1 MPACFRLFDN
11 VRLEMRENL
20 FELEPEFPAAFAG
33 GEEPMRPDG
42 ESGMPLA
49 ARLRPRSLEGYAGQ
63 RHLLAPGKLLRRA
76 IDADRF
82 SSIIL
87 HGPPGT
93 GKTSLA
99 EVIARISDSE
109 FVRLSGVTSS
119 VADVRREIAAAV
131 KRRHSSGRRTILF
144 VDELHRF
151 SRSQQDSLLPDVE
164 NGNVRLIGAT
174 THNPHFYVA
183 GALLSR
189 SLVFRL
195 EPLSREEI
203 RALLDRAAQ
212 DERAF
217 PGRQVALEPEAAKFL
232 ANASEGDARRSLN
245 ALEIAALTTPPGEDG
260 VIRITLQEAE
270 ASIQQKVI
278 TYGDDGHYDTASA
291 FIKSM
296 RGSDPDAAVYYLA
309 KMLHAG
315 EDIRFI
321 ARRLTIFA
329 SEDVGNADPR
339 ALELCTAAMQ
349 AAEMIGLPEAKLI
362 LAQATTYCATAPKS
376 NASFAALEAAAAD
389 VEQERV
395 QPVPFHLRD
404 AHYAG
409 AKAEGIGREYRYPH
423 DYPGGFVPQEYLTVE
438 KRYYEPKEI
447 GYEARIRERL
457 DYWRALRI
465 SSNRE
470 KHDGEA

>member
-1 MPACFRLFDN
+1 
-11 VRLEMRENL
+11 MRENL
-20 FELEPEFPAAFAG
+20 FELEPEFPASFTG
-33 GEEPMRPDG
+33 GTETEAENG
-42 ESGMPLA
+42 SGMPLA
-49 ARLRPRSLEGYAGQ
+49 ARLRPRSLDEYVGQ
-63 RHLLAPGKLLRRA
+63 RHLLEPGRLLRRA

-87 HGPPGT
+87 SGPPGT

-99 EVIARISDSE
+99 EVIARMTDSE
-109 FVRLSGVTSS
+109 FIRLSGVTSS

-131 KRRHSSGRRTILF
+131 KRRRSSGRRTILF
-144 VDELHRF
+144 IDEIHRF

-174 THNPHFYVA
+174 THNPHFYVV

-195 EPLSREEI
+195 EPLSQEEI
-203 RALLDRAAQ
+203 RTLLNRATG
-212 DERAF
+212 DERSF
-217 PGRQVALEPEAAKFL
+217 PGRKVELEPQAADFL
-232 ANASEGDARRSLN
+232 ATACEGDARRALN
-245 ALEIAALTTPPGEDG
+245 ALEVAALITDPDDAG
-260 VIRITLQEAE
+260 VTRVTLTEAE
-270 ASIQQKVI
+270 ASIQQKMIV
-278 TYGDDGHYDTASA
+278 YGDDGHYDTASA

-329 SEDVGNADPR
+329 AEDVGNADPR

-349 AAEMIGLPEAKLI
+349 AVEMIGLPEAKLI

-376 NASFAALEAAAAD
+376 NASYAALEAAATD

-395 QPVPFHLRD
+395 QPIPVRLRD

-409 AKAEGIGREYRYPH
+409 AKAEGIGKDYLYPH
-423 DYPGGFVPQEYLTVE
+423 DYPGGFVPQEYLSVD

-447 GYEARIRERL
+447 GYEARIRERV
-457 DYWRALRI
+457 DYWRALRDFV
-465 SSNRE
+465 RE
-470 KHDGEA
+470 EKRDGKA

>member
-1 MPACFRLFDN
+1 
-11 VRLEMRENL
+11 MRENL
-20 FELEPEFPAAFAG
+20 FELEPEFPASFTG
-33 GEEPMRPDG
+33 GTETEAENG
-42 ESGMPLA
+42 SGMPLA
-49 ARLRPRSLEGYAGQ
+49 ARLRPRSLDEYVGQ
-63 RHLLAPGKLLRRA
+63 RHLLEPGRLLRRA

-87 HGPPGT
+87 SGPPGT

-99 EVIARISDSE
+99 EVIARMTDSE
-109 FVRLSGVTSS
+109 FIRLSGVTSS

-131 KRRHSSGRRTILF
+131 KRRRSSGRRTILF
-144 VDELHRF
+144 IDEIHRF
-151 SRSQQDSLLPDVE
+151 SRFQQDSLLPDVE

-174 THNPHFYVA
+174 THNPHFYVV

-195 EPLSREEI
+195 EPLSQEEI
-203 RALLDRAAQ
+203 RTLLHRAAG
-212 DERAF
+212 DERSF
-217 PGRQVALEPEAAKFL
+217 PGRKVELEPQAADFL
-232 ANASEGDARRSLN
+232 ATACEGDARRALN
-245 ALEIAALTTPPGEDG
+245 ALEVAALTTDPDDAG
-260 VIRITLQEAE
+260 VTRVTLAEAE
-270 ASIQQKVI
+270 ASIQQKMIV
-278 TYGDDGHYDTASA
+278 YGDDGHYDTASA

-329 SEDVGNADPR
+329 AEDVGNADPR

-349 AAEMIGLPEAKLI
+349 AVEMIGLPEAKLI

-376 NASFAALEAAAAD
+376 NASYAALEAAATD

-395 QPVPFHLRD
+395 QPIPVRLRD

-409 AKAEGIGREYRYPH
+409 AKAEGIGKDYLYPH
-423 DYPGGFVPQEYLTVE
+423 DYPGGFMPQEYLSVD

-447 GYEARIRERL
+447 GYEARIRERV
-457 DYWRALRI
+457 DYWRALRDFV
-465 SSNRE
+465 RE
-470 KHDGEA
+470 EKRDGKA

>member
-1 MPACFRLFDN
+1 
-11 VRLEMRENL
+11 MRENL
-20 FELEPEFPAAFAG
+20 FELEPEFPASFTG
-33 GEEPMRPDG
+33 GTETEAENG
-42 ESGMPLA
+42 SGMPLA
-49 ARLRPRSLEGYAGQ
+49 ARLRPRSLDEYVGQ
-63 RHLLAPGKLLRRA
+63 RHLLEPGRLLRRA

-87 HGPPGT
+87 SGPPGT

-99 EVIARISDSE
+99 EVIARMTDSE
-109 FVRLSGVTSS
+109 FIRLSGVTSS

-131 KRRHSSGRRTILF
+131 KRRRSSGRRTILF
-144 VDELHRF
+144 IDEIHRF

-174 THNPHFYVA
+174 THNPHFYVV

-195 EPLSREEI
+195 EPLSQEEI
-203 RALLDRAAQ
+203 RTLLHRAAG
-212 DERAF
+212 DERSF
-217 PGRQVALEPEAAKFL
+217 PGRKVELEPQAADFL
-232 ANASEGDARRSLN
+232 ATACEGDARRALN
-245 ALEIAALTTPPGEDG
+245 ALEVAALTTDPDDAG
-260 VIRITLQEAE
+260 VTRVTLTEAE
-270 ASIQQKVI
+270 ASIQQKMIV
-278 TYGDDGHYDTASA
+278 YGDDGHYDTASA

-329 SEDVGNADPR
+329 AEDVGNADPR

-349 AAEMIGLPEAKLI
+349 AVEMIGLPETKLI

-376 NASFAALEAAAAD
+376 NASYAALEAAATD

-395 QPVPFHLRD
+395 QPIPVRLRD

-409 AKAEGIGREYRYPH
+409 AKAEGIGKDYLYPH
-423 DYPGGFVPQEYLTVE
+423 DYPGGFVPQEYLSVD

-447 GYEARIRERL
+447 GYEARIRERV
-457 DYWRALRI
+457 DYWRALRDFV
-465 SSNRE
+465 RE
-470 KHDGEA
+470 EKRDGKA

>member
-1 MPACFRLFDN
+1 
-11 VRLEMRENL
+11 MRENL
-20 FELEPEFPAAFAG
+20 FELEPEFPASFTG
-33 GEEPMRPDG
+33 GTETEAENG
-42 ESGMPLA
+42 SGMPLA
-49 ARLRPRSLEGYAGQ
+49 ARLRPRSLDEYVGQ
-63 RHLLAPGKLLRRA
+63 RHLLEPGRLLRRA

-87 HGPPGT
+87 SGPPGT

-99 EVIARISDSE
+99 EVIARMTDSE
-109 FVRLSGVTSS
+109 FIRLSGVTSS

-131 KRRHSSGRRTILF
+131 KRRRSSGRRTILF
-144 VDELHRF
+144 IDEIHRF

-174 THNPHFYVA
+174 THNPHFYVV

-195 EPLSREEI
+195 EPLSQEEI
-203 RALLDRAAQ
+203 RTLLHRAAD
-212 DERAF
+212 DERSF
-217 PGRQVALEPEAAKFL
+217 PGRKVELEPQAADFL
-232 ANASEGDARRSLN
+232 ATACEGDARRALN
-245 ALEIAALTTPPGEDG
+245 ALEVAALTTDPDDAG
-260 VIRITLQEAE
+260 VTRVTLTEAE
-270 ASIQQKVI
+270 ASIQQKMIV
-278 TYGDDGHYDTASA
+278 YGDDGHYDTASA

-329 SEDVGNADPR
+329 AEDVGNADPR

-349 AAEMIGLPEAKLI
+349 AVEMIGLPEAKLI

-376 NASFAALEAAAAD
+376 NASYAALEAAATD

-395 QPVPFHLRD
+395 QPIPVRLRD

-409 AKAEGIGREYRYPH
+409 AKAEGIGKDYLYPH
-423 DYPGGFVPQEYLTVE
+423 DYPGGFVPQEYLSVD

-447 GYEARIRERL
+447 GYEARIRERV
-457 DYWRALRI
+457 DYWRALRDFV
-465 SSNRE
+465 RE
-470 KHDGEA
+470 EKRDGEA

>member
-1 MPACFRLFDN
+1 
-11 VRLEMRENL
+11 MRENL
-20 FELEPEFPAAFAG
+20 FELEPEFPASFTG
-33 GEEPMRPDG
+33 GTETEAENG
-42 ESGMPLA
+42 SGMPLA
-49 ARLRPRSLEGYAGQ
+49 ARLRPRSLDEYVGQ
-63 RHLLAPGKLLRRA
+63 RHLLEPGRLLRRA

-87 HGPPGT
+87 SGPPGT

-99 EVIARISDSE
+99 EVIARMTDSE
-109 FVRLSGVTSS
+109 FIRLSGVTSS

-131 KRRHSSGRRTILF
+131 KRRRSSGRRTILF
-144 VDELHRF
+144 IDEIHRF

-174 THNPHFYVA
+174 THNPHFYVV

-195 EPLSREEI
+195 EPLSQEEI
-203 RALLDRAAQ
+203 RTLLHRAAG
-212 DERAF
+212 DERSF
-217 PGRQVALEPEAAKFL
+217 PGRKVELEPQAADFL
-232 ANASEGDARRSLN
+232 ATACEGDARRALN
-245 ALEIAALTTPPGEDG
+245 ALEVAALTTDPDDAG
-260 VIRITLQEAE
+260 VTRVTLAEAE
-270 ASIQQKVI
+270 ASIQQKMIV
-278 TYGDDGHYDTASA
+278 YGDDGHYDTASA

-329 SEDVGNADPR
+329 AEDVGNADPR

-349 AAEMIGLPEAKLI
+349 AVEMIGLPEAKLI

-376 NASFAALEAAAAD
+376 NASYAALEAAATD

-395 QPVPFHLRD
+395 QPIPVRLRD

-409 AKAEGIGREYRYPH
+409 AKAEGIGKDYLYPH
-423 DYPGGFVPQEYLTVE
+423 DYPGGFVPQEYLSVD

-447 GYEARIRERL
+447 GYEARIRERV
-457 DYWRALRI
+457 DYWRALRDFV
-465 SSNRE
+465 RE
-470 KHDGEA
+470 EKRDGKA

>member
-1 MPACFRLFDN
+1 
-11 VRLEMRENL
+11 MRENL
-20 FELEPEFPAAFAG
+20 FELEPEFPASFTG
-33 GEEPMRPDG
+33 GMETEAENG
-42 ESGMPLA
+42 SGMPLA
-49 ARLRPRSLEGYAGQ
+49 ARLRPRSLDEYVGQ
-63 RHLLAPGKLLRRA
+63 RHLLEPGRLLRRA

-87 HGPPGT
+87 SGPPGT

-99 EVIARISDSE
+99 EVIARMTDSE
-109 FVRLSGVTSS
+109 FIRLSGVTSS
-119 VADVRREIAAAV
+119 VADVRREIASAV
-131 KRRHSSGRRTILF
+131 KRRRSSGRRTILF
-144 VDELHRF
+144 IDEIHRF

-174 THNPHFYVA
+174 THNPHFYVV

-195 EPLSREEI
+195 EPLSQEEI
-203 RALLDRAAQ
+203 RTLLNRAAG
-212 DERAF
+212 DERSF
-217 PGRQVALEPEAAKFL
+217 PGRKVELEPQAADFL
-232 ANASEGDARRSLN
+232 ATACEGDARRALN
-245 ALEIAALTTPPGEDG
+245 ALEVAALTTDPDDAG
-260 VIRITLQEAE
+260 VTRITLAEAE
-270 ASIQQKVI
+270 ASIQQKMIV
-278 TYGDDGHYDTASA
+278 YGDDGHYDTASA

-329 SEDVGNADPR
+329 AEDVGNADPR

-349 AAEMIGLPEAKLI
+349 AVEMIGLPEAKLI

-376 NASFAALEAAAAD
+376 NASYAALEAAATD

-395 QPVPFHLRD
+395 QPIPVRLRD

-409 AKAEGIGREYRYPH
+409 AKAEGIGKDYLYPH
-423 DYPGGFVPQEYLTVE
+423 DYPGGFVPQEYLSVD

-447 GYEARIRERL
+447 GYEARIRERV
-457 DYWRALRI
+457 DYWRALRDFV
-465 SSNRE
+465 RE
-470 KHDGEA
+470 EKRDGKA

>member
-1 MPACFRLFDN
+1 
-11 VRLEMRENL
+11 MRENL
-20 FELEPEFPAAFAG
+20 FELEPEFPASFTG
-33 GEEPMRPDG
+33 GTETEAENG
-42 ESGMPLA
+42 SGMPLA
-49 ARLRPRSLEGYAGQ
+49 ARLRPRSLDEYVGQ
-63 RHLLAPGKLLRRA
+63 RHLLEPGRLLRRA

-87 HGPPGT
+87 SGPPGT

-99 EVIARISDSE
+99 EVIARMTDSE
-109 FVRLSGVTSS
+109 FIRLSGVTSS

-131 KRRHSSGRRTILF
+131 KRRRSSGRRTILF
-144 VDELHRF
+144 IDEIHRF

-174 THNPHFYVA
+174 THNPHFYVV

-195 EPLSREEI
+195 EPLSQEEI
-203 RALLDRAAQ
+203 RTLLHRAAG
-212 DERAF
+212 DERSF
-217 PGRQVALEPEAAKFL
+217 PGRKVELEPQAADFL
-232 ANASEGDARRSLN
+232 ATACEGDARRALN
-245 ALEIAALTTPPGEDG
+245 ALEVAALTTDPDDAG
-260 VIRITLQEAE
+260 VTRVTLTEAE
-270 ASIQQKVI
+270 ASIQQKMIV
-278 TYGDDGHYDTASA
+278 YGDDGHYDTASA

-329 SEDVGNADPR
+329 AEDVGNADPR

-349 AAEMIGLPEAKLI
+349 AVEMIGLPEAKLI

-376 NASFAALEAAAAD
+376 NASYAALEAAATD
-389 VEQERV
+389 VEQERG
-395 QPVPFHLRD
+395 QPIPVRLRD

-409 AKAEGIGREYRYPH
+409 AKAEGIGKDYLYPH
-423 DYPGGFVPQEYLTVE
+423 DYPGGFVPQEYLSVD

-447 GYEARIRERL
+447 GYEARIRERV
-457 DYWRALRI
+457 DYWRALRDFV
-465 SSNRE
+465 RE
-470 KHDGEA
+470 EKRDGKA

>member
-1 MPACFRLFDN
+1 
-11 VRLEMRENL
+11 MRENL

-33 GEEPMRPDG
+33 GEEPAADR
-42 ESGMPLA
+42 ESEMPLA
-49 ARLRPRSLEGYAGQ
+49 ARLRPRSLDEYVGQ
-63 RHLLAPGKLLRRA
+63 RHLLEPGKLLRRA

-87 HGPPGT
+87 SGPPGT

-119 VADVRREIAAAV
+119 VADVRREIASAV
-131 KRRHSSGRRTILF
+131 KRRRTSGRRTILF
-144 VDELHRF
+144 IDEIHRF

-164 NGNVRLIGAT
+164 NGNIRLIGAT
-174 THNPHFYVA
+174 THNPHFYVV

-195 EPLSREEI
+195 EPLSQQEI
-203 RALLDRAAQ
+203 RTLLDRAAH

-217 PGRQVALEPEAAKFL
+217 PGREVELEPPAAEFL
-232 ANASEGDARRSLN
+232 ATACEGDARRALN
-245 ALEIAALTTPPGEDG
+245 AFEVAALTTPPGADG
-260 VIRITLQEAE
+260 VIRVALQEAE
-270 ASIQQKVI
+270 ASIQQKMIV
-278 TYGDDGHYDTASA
+278 YGDDGHYDTASA

-349 AAEMIGLPEAKLI
+349 AVEMIGLPEAKLI

-376 NASFAALEAAAAD
+376 NASFLALEAAAAD

-409 AKAEGIGREYRYPH
+409 AKAEGIGSEYRYPH
-423 DYPGGFVPQEYLTVE
+423 DYPGGFVPQEYLSVA

-447 GYEARIRERL
+447 GYETRLRERL
-457 DYWRALRI
+457 DYWRALREFD
-465 SSNRE
+465 RE
-470 KHDGEA
+470 ERQDGEA

>member
-1 MPACFRLFDN
+1 
-11 VRLEMRENL
+11 MRENL
-20 FELEPEFPAAFAG
+20 FELEPEFPASFTG
-33 GEEPMRPDG
+33 GTETEAENG
-42 ESGMPLA
+42 SGMPLA
-49 ARLRPRSLEGYAGQ
+49 ARLRPRSLDEYVGQ
-63 RHLLAPGKLLRRA
+63 RHLLEPGRLLRRA

-87 HGPPGT
+87 SGPPGT

-99 EVIARISDSE
+99 EVIARMTDSE
-109 FVRLSGVTSS
+109 FIRLSGVTSS

-131 KRRHSSGRRTILF
+131 KRRRSSGRRTILF
-144 VDELHRF
+144 IDEIHRF

-174 THNPHFYVA
+174 THNPHFYVV

-195 EPLSREEI
+195 EPLSQEEI
-203 RALLDRAAQ
+203 RTLLNRATG
-212 DERAF
+212 DERSF
-217 PGRQVALEPEAAKFL
+217 PGRKVELEPQAADFL
-232 ANASEGDARRSLN
+232 ATACEGDARRALN
-245 ALEIAALTTPPGEDG
+245 ALEVAALTTDPDDAG
-260 VIRITLQEAE
+260 VTRVTLAEAE
-270 ASIQQKVI
+270 ASIQQKMIV
-278 TYGDDGHYDTASA
+278 YGDDGHYDTASA
-291 FIKSM
+291 LIKSM

-329 SEDVGNADPR
+329 AEDVGNADPR

-349 AAEMIGLPEAKLI
+349 AVEMIGLPEAKLI

-376 NASFAALEAAAAD
+376 NASYAALEAAATD

-395 QPVPFHLRD
+395 QPIPVRLRD

-409 AKAEGIGREYRYPH
+409 AKAEGIGKDYLYPH
-423 DYPGGFVPQEYLTVE
+423 DYPGGFVPQEYLSVD

-447 GYEARIRERL
+447 GYEARIRERV
-457 DYWRALRI
+457 DYWRALRDFV
-465 SSNRE
+465 RE
-470 KHDGEA
+470 EKRDGKA

>member
-1 MPACFRLFDN
+1 
-11 VRLEMRENL
+11 MRENL
-20 FELEPEFPAAFAG
+20 FELEPEFPASFTG
-33 GEEPMRPDG
+33 GTETEAENG
-42 ESGMPLA
+42 SGMPLA
-49 ARLRPRSLEGYAGQ
+49 ARLRPRSLDEYVGQ
-63 RHLLAPGKLLRRA
+63 RHLLEPGRLLRRA

-87 HGPPGT
+87 SGPPGT

-99 EVIARISDSE
+99 EGIARMTDSE
-109 FVRLSGVTSS
+109 FIRLSGVTSS

-131 KRRHSSGRRTILF
+131 KRRRSSGRRTILF
-144 VDELHRF
+144 IDEIHRF

-174 THNPHFYVA
+174 THNPHFYVV

-195 EPLSREEI
+195 EPLSQEEI
-203 RALLDRAAQ
+203 RTLLHRAAG
-212 DERAF
+212 DERSF
-217 PGRQVALEPEAAKFL
+217 PGRKVELEPQAADFL
-232 ANASEGDARRSLN
+232 ATACEGDARRALN
-245 ALEIAALTTPPGEDG
+245 ALEVAALTTDPDDAG
-260 VIRITLQEAE
+260 VTRVTLAEAE
-270 ASIQQKVI
+270 ASIQQKMIV
-278 TYGDDGHYDTASA
+278 YGDDGHYDTASA

-329 SEDVGNADPR
+329 AEDVGNADPR

-349 AAEMIGLPEAKLI
+349 AVEMIGLPEAKLI

-376 NASFAALEAAAAD
+376 NASYAALEAAATD

-395 QPVPFHLRD
+395 QPIPVRLRD

-409 AKAEGIGREYRYPH
+409 AKAEGIGKDYLYPH
-423 DYPGGFVPQEYLTVE
+423 DYPGGFVLQEYLSVD

-447 GYEARIRERL
+447 GYEARIRERV
-457 DYWRALRI
+457 DYWRALRDFV
-465 SSNRE
+465 RE
-470 KHDGEA
+470 EKRDGKA

>member
-1 MPACFRLFDN
+1 
-11 VRLEMRENL
+11 MRENL
-20 FELEPEFPAAFAG
+20 FELEPEFPASFTG
-33 GEEPMRPDG
+33 GTETEAENG
-42 ESGMPLA
+42 SGMPLA
-49 ARLRPRSLEGYAGQ
+49 ARLRPRSLDEYVGQ
-63 RHLLAPGKLLRRA
+63 RHLLEPGRLLRRA

-87 HGPPGT
+87 SGPPGT

-99 EVIARISDSE
+99 EVIARMTDSE
-109 FVRLSGVTSS
+109 FIRLSGVTSS

-131 KRRHSSGRRTILF
+131 KRRRSSGRRTILF
-144 VDELHRF
+144 IDEIHRF

-174 THNPHFYVA
+174 THNPHFYVV

-195 EPLSREEI
+195 EPLSQEEI
-203 RALLDRAAQ
+203 RTLLNRAAG
-212 DERAF
+212 DERSF
-217 PGRQVALEPEAAKFL
+217 PGRKVELEPQAADFL
-232 ANASEGDARRSLN
+232 ATACEGDARRALN
-245 ALEIAALTTPPGEDG
+245 ALEVAALTTDPDDAG
-260 VIRITLQEAE
+260 VTRVTLVEAE
-270 ASIQQKVI
+270 ASIQQKMIV
-278 TYGDDGHYDTASA
+278 YGDDGHYDTASA

-329 SEDVGNADPR
+329 AEDVGNADPR

-349 AAEMIGLPEAKLI
+349 AVEMIGLPEAKLI

-376 NASFAALEAAAAD
+376 NASYAALEAAATD

-395 QPVPFHLRD
+395 QPIPVRLRD

-409 AKAEGIGREYRYPH
+409 AKAEGIGKDYLYPH
-423 DYPGGFVPQEYLTVE
+423 DYPGGFVPQEYLSVD

-447 GYEARIRERL
+447 GYEARIRERV
-457 DYWRALRI
+457 DYWRALRDFV
-465 SSNRE
+465 RE
-470 KHDGEA
+470 EKRDGKA

>member
-1 MPACFRLFDN
+1 
-11 VRLEMRENL
+11 MRENL
-20 FELEPEFPAAFAG
+20 FELEPEFPASFTG
-33 GEEPMRPDG
+33 GTETEAENG
-42 ESGMPLA
+42 SGMPLA
-49 ARLRPRSLEGYAGQ
+49 ARLRPRSLDECVGQ
-63 RHLLAPGKLLRRA
+63 RHLLEPGRLLRRA

-87 HGPPGT
+87 SGPPGT

-99 EVIARISDSE
+99 EVIARMTDSE
-109 FVRLSGVTSS
+109 FIRLSGVTSS

-131 KRRHSSGRRTILF
+131 KRRRSSGRRTILF
-144 VDELHRF
+144 IDEIHRF

-174 THNPHFYVA
+174 THNPHFYVV

-195 EPLSREEI
+195 EPLSQEEI
-203 RALLDRAAQ
+203 RTLLHRAAG
-212 DERAF
+212 DERSF
-217 PGRQVALEPEAAKFL
+217 PGRKVELEPQAADFL
-232 ANASEGDARRSLN
+232 ATACEGDARRALN
-245 ALEIAALTTPPGEDG
+245 ALEVAALTTDPDDAG
-260 VIRITLQEAE
+260 VTRVTLTEAE
-270 ASIQQKVI
+270 ASIQQKMIV
-278 TYGDDGHYDTASA
+278 YGDDGHYDTASA

-329 SEDVGNADPR
+329 AEDVGNADPR

-349 AAEMIGLPEAKLI
+349 AVEMIGLPEAKLI

-376 NASFAALEAAAAD
+376 NASYAALEAAATD

-395 QPVPFHLRD
+395 QPIPVRLRD

-409 AKAEGIGREYRYPH
+409 AKAEGIGKDYLYPH
-423 DYPGGFVPQEYLTVE
+423 DYPGGFVPQEYLSVD

-447 GYEARIRERL
+447 GYEARIRERV
-457 DYWRALRI
+457 DYWRALRDFV
-465 SSNRE
+465 RE
-470 KHDGEA
+470 EKRDGKA

>member
-1 MPACFRLFDN
+1 
-11 VRLEMRENL
+11 MRENL
-20 FELEPEFPAAFAG
+20 FELEPEFPASFTG
-33 GEEPMRPDG
+33 GTETEAENG
-42 ESGMPLA
+42 SGMPLA
-49 ARLRPRSLEGYAGQ
+49 ARLRPRSLDEYVGQ
-63 RHLLAPGKLLRRA
+63 RHLLEPGRLLRRA

-87 HGPPGT
+87 SGPPGT

-99 EVIARISDSE
+99 EVIARMTDSE
-109 FVRLSGVTSS
+109 FIRLSGVTSS

-131 KRRHSSGRRTILF
+131 KRRRSSGRRTILF
-144 VDELHRF
+144 IDEIHRF

-174 THNPHFYVA
+174 THNPHFYVV

-195 EPLSREEI
+195 EPLSQEEI
-203 RALLDRAAQ
+203 CTLLNRATG
-212 DERAF
+212 DERSF
-217 PGRQVALEPEAAKFL
+217 QGRKVELEPQAADFL
-232 ANASEGDARRSLN
+232 ATACEGDARRALN
-245 ALEIAALTTPPGEDG
+245 ALEVAALTTDPDDAG
-260 VIRITLQEAE
+260 VTRVTLAEAE
-270 ASIQQKVI
+270 ASIQQKMIV
-278 TYGDDGHYDTASA
+278 YGDDGHYDTASA

-329 SEDVGNADPR
+329 AEDVGNADPR

-349 AAEMIGLPEAKLI
+349 AVEMIGLPEAKLI

-376 NASFAALEAAAAD
+376 NASYAALEAAATD

-395 QPVPFHLRD
+395 QPIPVRLRD

-409 AKAEGIGREYRYPH
+409 AKAEGIGKDYLYPH
-423 DYPGGFVPQEYLTVE
+423 DYPGGFVPQEYLSVD

-447 GYEARIRERL
+447 GYEARIRERV
-457 DYWRALRI
+457 DYWRALRDFV
-465 SSNRE
+465 RE
-470 KHDGEA
+470 EKRDGKA